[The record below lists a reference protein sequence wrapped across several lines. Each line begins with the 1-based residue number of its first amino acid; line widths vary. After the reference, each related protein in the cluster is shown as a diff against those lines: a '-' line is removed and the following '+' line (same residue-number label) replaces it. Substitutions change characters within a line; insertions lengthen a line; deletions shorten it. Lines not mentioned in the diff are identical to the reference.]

1 MSSPVLGPGTR
12 WAIDA
17 VTALRLVREDP
28 GLGGRRPLV
37 GPSVLRSHAL
47 SILYGDVRRGVLDEA
62 TARAHLD
69 GVATLKVRLLGDRVS
84 RAVAWRVARELDA
97 PDTAVAEY
105 VAVAM
110 LQADVLVAGD
120 AGVVA
125 AAEGRVPLVAYEDL
139 LR

>member
-1 MSSPVLGPGTR
+1 RECRAQFHIHDTPP
-12 WAIDA
+12 AITSHLSLHDA
-17 VTALRLVREDP
+17 LP
-28 GLGGRRPLV
+28 
-37 GPSVLRSHAL
+37 
-47 SILYGDVRRGVLDEA
+47 IY
-62 TARAHLD
+62 LD
-69 GVATLKVRLLGDRVS
+69 GVATLKMRLLGDRVS

-120 AGVVA
+120 AGVAA